1 MTDFIFI
8 LGVVLNLALAIIAI
22 IQLIKLLLFVKN
34 N

>member
-8 LGVVLNLALAIIAI
+8 LGVVLNLALAIIVI

-34 N
+34 K